1 MFPAFVT
8 SRLSVLAFAA
18 AALASAPVLADS
30 PGHGTPATTQ
40 VSNVNNNASNS
51 GATAIVA
58 PVTNQYA
65 PNRIKQRIDTTASAI
80 APGLTAAGVH
90 SCAGSA
96 ALGVGGT
103 GFNFG
108 FGSTYEMVECNRRAY
123 AATLAGM
130 GQNAAALAL
139 ICNNAEVRAALNQ
152 TGVICPQQVATTAGA
167 SYAPGAAPV
176 VSAYASLG
184 PSAGAHASNLRNP
197 CHGTGSAD
205 MIECARLASA
215 APAPRPAAADGRR
228 LAPSTPHRS
237 RVPHYSTRESSTPQ
251 QGSSS

>member
-1 MFPAFVT
+1 MLPAFVT
-8 SRLSVLAFAA
+8 SRLSLLAFAA
-18 AALASAPVLADS
+18 AALASAPVLAGS

-152 TGVICPQQVATTAGA
+152 TGVICPQQVPATAAGV
-167 SYAPGAAPV
+167 SHAPRAAPV

-184 PSAGAHASNLRNP
+184 PSADVQAPSLRNP

-205 MIECARLASA
+205 MIECARLAPVAS
-215 APAPRPAAADGRR
+215 PAAADGR
-228 LAPSTPHRS
+228 APVPGTRVRS
-237 RVPHYSTRESSTPQ
+237 RVPHYSTRENSTPQ